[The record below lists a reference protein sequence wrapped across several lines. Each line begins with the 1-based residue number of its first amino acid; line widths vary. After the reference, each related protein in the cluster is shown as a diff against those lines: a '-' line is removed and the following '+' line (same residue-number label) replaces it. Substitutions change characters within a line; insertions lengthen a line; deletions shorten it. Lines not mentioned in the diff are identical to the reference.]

1 MATTKSQ
8 RWGILAILIVTV
20 IGTIGS
26 FAVIILST
34 QNQAKDTAAQQ
45 KAYAEYKQ
53 KSDEY
58 EKKVA
63 AQADALSAQYYDT
76 FKPYEDRVAAFDL
89 AGVSTLTSEDLAVGE
104 GEEITGTT
112 PFAAYYIGWNPKG
125 KVFDGSIDAEKSKLK
140 APLFTAVALEKG
152 LDNAMLVQGWKD
164 GMKGMR
170 LGGIREINIPSDL
183 AYGEQGRGDDIPANT
198 PIKFVVMIIPAPEI
212 FEQPEIP
219 AELYQSLGN
228 LGV

>member
-26 FAVIILST
+26 FAVIVLST
-34 QNQAKDTAAQQ
+34 QNQAKDTVAQQ

-89 AGVSTLTSEDLAVGE
+89 AGV
-104 GEEITGTT
+104 
-112 PFAAYYIGWNPKG
+112 
-125 KVFDGSIDAEKSKLK
+125 
-140 APLFTAVALEKG
+140 
-152 LDNAMLVQGWKD
+152 
-164 GMKGMR
+164 
-170 LGGIREINIPSDL
+170 
-183 AYGEQGRGDDIPANT
+183 
-198 PIKFVVMIIPAPEI
+198 
-212 FEQPEIP
+212 
-219 AELYQSLGN
+219 
-228 LGV
+228 